1 MKLYFNHPFMI
12 YAAASIA
19 CLCIMII
26 VDYVL
31 GAEAEHLN
39 AWVIINRLFGYSPPA
54 GDSLA
59 IRKFG
64 LAGATL
70 LMLAINAVF
79 GIVLIH
85 LIRSLIKLIHLIKPV

>member
-1 MKLYFNHPFMI
+1 MKAIFNYPVAI
-12 YAAASIA
+12 YAVAGFA

-39 AWVIINRLFGYSPPA
+39 AWVIVNQLMGNDPGV

-59 IRKFG
+59 IRQFG

-70 LMLAINAVF
+70 LMLAINTVF
-79 GIVLIH
+79 GAILIQLIQLFIRLIH
-85 LIRSLIKLIHLIKPV
+85 S

>member
-1 MKLYFNHPFMI
+1 MKDLFNHPFMI
-12 YAAASIA
+12 YAAAGFA
-19 CLCIMII
+19 CLGIMII

-39 AWVIINRLFGYSPPA
+39 AWVIINKLLGNDV
-54 GDSLA
+54 GIGESLA

-70 LMLAINAVF
+70 LMLLVNSLF
-79 GIVLIH
+79 GTILIQLIRLFIGLIH
-85 LIRSLIKLIHLIKPV
+85 S

>member
-1 MKLYFNHPFMI
+1 MKTLFNHPFVI
-12 YAAASIA
+12 YLAASIA

-39 AWVIINRLFGYSPPA
+39 AWVIVNRLAGIQTSI

-59 IRKFG
+59 IRRLG

-70 LMLAINAVF
+70 LMLAVNTLF
-79 GIVLIH
+79 GAVLIQF
-85 LIRSLIKLIHLIKPV
+85 IKLFIRIVHS